1 MPFFNLGINTYT
13 INYELIVT
21 SKNNNYRHVER
32 LAKKYRAINGKRA
45 TEMFKEEI
53 DNHIKEGKKNNPN
66 ATAKYNILSITEEA

>member
-32 LAKKYRAINGKRA
+32 MFKKYRAINGKRA
-45 TEMFKEEI
+45 TEMFKEELNKQI
-53 DNHIKEGKKNNPN
+53 AEGKKIIHSAN
-66 ATAKYNILSITEEA
+66 AKYNILSITEEA